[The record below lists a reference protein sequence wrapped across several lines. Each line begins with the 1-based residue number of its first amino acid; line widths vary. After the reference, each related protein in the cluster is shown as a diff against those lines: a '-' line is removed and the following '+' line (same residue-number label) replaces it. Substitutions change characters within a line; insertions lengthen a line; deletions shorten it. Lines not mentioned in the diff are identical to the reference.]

1 MYFFYF
7 SACTKNVS
15 QHSFFQVV
23 SQKQEAHK
31 SRTSTPKISKK
42 ADILSLKPT
51 FQPAIPTIL
60 TVDALSRE
68 RTKSD
73 SSDTCPSPPPS
84 VWKVPEYVE
93 PKWNPGNDEKES
105 NSSNTKLNNDI
116 VCKKSKVT
124 APFNQLHNPVYN
136 NQSFCKNHYM
146 NQEKESCSLAPTT
159 GTSYTLL
166 KDMDKPDNRQH
177 IQGDSYSSFSGLPD
191 ILSQLK
197 QGQREDLQVRSYSL
211 FGSDQPDSS
220 VFRSPLTGL

>member
-1 MYFFYF
+1 M
-7 SACTKNVS
+7 A
-15 QHSFFQVV
+15 

-31 SRTSTPKISKK
+31 SRTSTSKVSKK
-42 ADILSLKPT
+42 AENLSLKPV
-51 FQPAIPTIL
+51 FQPATPTIL

-93 PKWNPGNDEKES
+93 PKWNPGNAEKQS
-105 NSSNTKLNNDI
+105 KTSNTKLNNDI

-124 APFNQLHNPVYN
+124 APFNQLYNPVHS

-146 NQEKESCSLAPTT
+146 NQEKESCTMEPST
-159 GTSYTLL
+159 GTSYALL

-177 IQGDSYSSFSGLPD
+177 IQGDSYSSFSGLPN

-197 QGQREDLQVRSYSL
+197 QDQREDLQVRSYSL
-211 FGSDQPDSS
+211 FGPPDQSDSS